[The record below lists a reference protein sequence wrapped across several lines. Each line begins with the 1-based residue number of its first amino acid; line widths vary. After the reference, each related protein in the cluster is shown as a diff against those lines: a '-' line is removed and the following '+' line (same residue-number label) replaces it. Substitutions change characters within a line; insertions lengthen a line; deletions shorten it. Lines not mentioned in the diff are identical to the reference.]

1 MKNQIHEIPIIMYHR
16 ILNKKDVELG
26 SCYSE
31 INSALEIS
39 EFITQINFL
48 NKKYSIISL
57 SKLIAYLKGEADV
70 PSNSCVISFDD
81 GYIDHYQNVFPIL
94 KELGLPAVFF
104 IMGDCISG
112 TKKVRWLDKFYYIL
126 DNTPYQ
132 KNSDKFNE
140 IVSDFY
146 RTEVEKDNHYDD
158 SKLKTFIRN
167 SSEKDTII
175 DKLSSTLNVKLDLDK
190 INKKLYLSK
199 ENIAEML
206 NNGMEFGAHTMSHP
220 DLSTITLEDSEKEIK
235 DSGIIVRNLT
245 NKEEIPFAYPFGSQ
259 KTYNKNIVRILKEN
273 NFSCALTSITGTNN
287 TETSLFELKRIDS
300 ANLELNKY

>member
-1 MKNQIHEIPIIMYHR
+1 MYHR

>member
-1 MKNQIHEIPIIMYHR
+1 MYHR
-16 ILNKKDVELG
+16 ILNKKDLELC
-26 SCYSE
+26 SSYSE

-39 EFITQINFL
+39 DFIAQINFL
-48 NKKYSIISL
+48 NEKYSIISL
-57 SKLIAYLKGEADV
+57 SRLIAYLKGETDI

-104 IMGDCISG
+104 IIGDCISG

-132 KNSDKFNE
+132 KNSAKFNK
-140 IVSDFY
+140 IMSDFY
-146 RTEVEKDNHYDD
+146 RIEVEKDNHYDYI
-158 SKLKTFIRN
+158 KLKTFIRN

-175 DKLSSTLNVKLDLDK
+175 DKLSLVLNVKLDLDK

-199 ENIAEML
+199 ENISEML
-206 NNGMEFGAHTMSHP
+206 NSGMEFGAHTMSHP

-245 NKEEIPFAYPFGSQ
+245 NKEEIPLAYPFGGH
-259 KTYNKNIVRILKEN
+259 KTYNKNIVQILKEN
-273 NFSCALTSITGTNN
+273 NFSCALTSIQGTNN
-287 TETSLFELKRIDS
+287 TKTSLFELKRIDS
-300 ANLELNKY
+300 ANLELTEY